1 MVCRLVWVSASKL
14 ASSLLVGMAGAKAD
28 SMASYLVLC
37 SGAVSTVCV
46 MDGLAVDGKAWRK
59 YGVYGFMAQSRYR
72 TLLVRSDTSHFHL
85 PSDLNG
91 LNSCSLSDKGLLA
104 GQVHLLLSAN
114 QTSQPSYLDTV

>member
-28 SMASYLVLC
+28 SMASCLVLC
-37 SGAVSTVCV
+37 FGAVLAWV
-46 MDGLAVDGKAWRK
+46 MDGQALDGKAWRK
-59 YGVYGFMAQSRYR
+59 YGVYGFMALSRYQ

-91 LNSCSLSDKGLLA
+91 LNSCSPSDKGLLA
-104 GQVHLLLSAN
+104 KRAHLLLSAN